1 MFRLEEQ
8 TMIIYNRG
16 SVFNSNTQA
25 IVNTVNC
32 VGVMGAGIALEF
44 SLRFPEMYVDYKTKC
59 ENGEIQVG
67 KIDYFQLSPTKII
80 CNFPTKKDFKFKS
93 NLAWIEEGLKN
104 FCSTYKRENIKS
116 ISFPKLG
123 TSYGDLSWIDV
134 KFLMEKYLSALDI
147 DVVICLDEEIEADGK
162 EKEMVDNFNEVDLS
176 AISKIRLT
184 KKQIDVINKNTPIK
198 RFRDILN
205 FSSISSNTYKKLF
218 TYFYNFKKEDQYI
231 QQSLLD

>member
-8 TMIIYNRG
+8 TMIIYNKG

-59 ENGEIQVG
+59 ENGEIQIG
-67 KIDYFQLSPTKII
+67 KIDYFQLSPSQII
-80 CNFPTKKDFKFKS
+80 CNFPTKKDFKYKS
-93 NLAWIEEGLKN
+93 NLVWIEEGLKN
-104 FCSTYKRENIKS
+104 FCSTYKSNNIKS
-116 ISFPKLG
+116 VSFPKLG
-123 TSYGDLSWIDV
+123 TSNGDLSWKDV
-134 KFLMEKYLSALDI
+134 KFLMEKYLSELDI
-147 DVVICLDEEIEADGK
+147 DIVICLDEEIEADGK
-162 EKEMVDNFNEVDLS
+162 EKEMVDSFNEVI
-176 AISKIRLT
+176 ISEITKIRLN
-184 KKQIDVINKNTPIK
+184 KKQIDVINMSTPIK

-205 FSSISSNTYKKLF
+205 FRSISTNTYKKLF
-218 TYFYNFKKEDQYI
+218 IYFYNFKKEEQYI